1 MVNDP
6 GAIRVGVKS
15 AVPALMP
22 DQSIVF
28 IPDIAVV
35 AVQYFRDK
43 GFWSQFKF
51 L

>member
-1 MVNDP
+1 
-6 GAIRVGVKS
+6 
-15 AVPALMP
+15 LMP
-22 DQSIVF
+22 DQSIGF

-43 GFWSQFKF
+43 GFRSQFKF